1 MPEQNT
7 DEQKKEQSLVDAL
20 RNGIGAVTT
29 KNTNEFFQH
38 EQKDIRNSMDGL
50 GMEETKSRGDLRR
63 DI

>member
-38 EQKDIRNSMDGL
+38 EQKDIRNSINGL
-50 GMEETKSRGDLRR
+50 GMEDTQKLDKGM